1 MKEEEI
7 LLEPF
12 ADFEVVDVK
21 QTNEKVG
28 DKVHTINIYYLK
40 QLKT

>member
-12 ADFEVVDVK
+12 TDFEVVDVK

-28 DKVHTINIYYLK
+28 A
-40 QLKT
+40 